1 MKIDYPIRLQ
11 SFLAKSGFGSRRGC
25 EELILQGRVTINGR
39 RVRALGTKVE
49 MEDVV
54 YVDDELAEP
63 ADKSYYLVL
72 NKPTGFVCTNYD
84 PFETS
89 YARDLINIPQKNLLY
104 NVGRLDK
111 DSSGLILFTNDGD
124 FANKVMHPSNE
135 IEKEYLVKVDR
146 FITKKDLECLKK
158 GEIKPYHIVDYKKE
172 TKTWVRITLFEG
184 KNREIRKMLEAL
196 NFEVEKLIRVRI
208 GKIKIDKLASGRYR
222 SLTKPEIDSLLKG
235 ENK

>member
-1 MKIDYPIRLQ
+1 MKIEYPIRLQ
-11 SFLAKSGFGSRRGC
+11 SYLAKSGFGSRRGC
-25 EELILQGRVTINGR
+25 EELILQGRVTINAK
-39 RVRALGTKVE
+39 RVKALGTKVE
-49 MEDVV
+49 MDDVV

-72 NKPTGFVCTNYD
+72 NKPVGFVCTNYD

-89 YARDLINIPQKNLLY
+89 YARDLIDIPQKNLLY

-111 DSSGLILFTNDGD
+111 DSSGLIIFTNDGD

-146 FITKKDLECLKK
+146 LITRKDLETLKK
-158 GEIKPYHIVDYKKE
+158 GEIKPYQIVDYKKE

-196 NFEVEKLIRVRI
+196 DFEVEKLIRIRI
-208 GKIKIDKLASGRYR
+208 GKIEIDKLASGRYR
-222 SLTKPEIDSLLKG
+222 TLTKPEVESLLKG

>member
-1 MKIDYPIRLQ
+1 MKIEYPIRLQ

-39 RVRALGTKVE
+39 RVKVLGTKVE
-49 MEDVV
+49 MDDVV

-63 ADKSYYLVL
+63 ADKNYYLVL

-89 YARDLINIPQKNLLY
+89 YARDLIDLPQKNLLY

-146 FITKKDLECLKK
+146 LITRKDLECLKK

-196 NFEVEKLIRVRI
+196 DFEVQKLIRVRI
-208 GKIKIDKLASGRYR
+208 GKIEIDKLASGRYR
-222 SLTKPEIDSLLKG
+222 TLTKPEINSLLKG